1 MKRIT
6 ALAFLTAALI
16 SMGSA
21 RAHAQVVRFNVPFDF
36 VVENQVLPAGT
47 YGVSQAGPKVILIRN
62 QEGNSHAFIST
73 YAAEGRPGGDG
84 TLIFN
89 QYGKQYFLHEV
100 LCSEVDMNETVPA
113 SKLEKRVR
121 VEEAELART
130 QTIAA
135 LHVGEK

>member
-21 RAHAQVVRFNVPFDF
+21 RAHAQVVRFNIPFDF
-36 VVENQVLPAGT
+36 VVQNQVLPAGT
-47 YGVSQAGPKVILIRN
+47 YGVSQAGSKVILIRN
-62 QEGNSHAFIST
+62 EKGNFHAFTTT

-84 TLIFN
+84 MLVFN

-100 LCSEVDMNETVPA
+100 LCSETDMNLTVPS

-121 VEEAELART
+121 VEEAQLAHS
-130 QTIAA
+130 QTVAA
-135 LHVGEK
+135 LHVGER

>member
-21 RAHAQVVRFNVPFDF
+21 RAHAQVVKFNVPFDF

-62 QEGNSHAFIST
+62 QTGNSYAFIT
-73 YAAEGRPGGDG
+73 AYGADGRPGGDG
-84 TLIFN
+84 MLIFN

-100 LCSEVDMNETVPA
+100 LDSEMDMNLTVPT

-121 VEEAELART
+121 VEEAELARS
-130 QTIAA
+130 QTVAA